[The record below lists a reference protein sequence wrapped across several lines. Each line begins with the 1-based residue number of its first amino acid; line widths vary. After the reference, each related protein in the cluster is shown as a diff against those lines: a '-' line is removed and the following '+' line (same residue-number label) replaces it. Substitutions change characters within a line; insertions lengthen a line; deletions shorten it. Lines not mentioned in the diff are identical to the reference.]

1 MLIVSSALH
10 YVHTRFSTLSQ
21 CAVRSYMMAKLLYA
35 RKAAPLYKDPEYM
48 MIVSTFY
55 VKLFPARILGLP
67 GKVHTRVN
75 CILGF

>member
-1 MLIVSSALH
+1 
-10 YVHTRFSTLSQ
+10 
-21 CAVRSYMMAKLLYA
+21 MMAKLWYA

-67 GKVHTRVN
+67 GKVHTRMN
-75 CILGF
+75 CILGFKAYFIFKKKIAFEVDMRARKTEGP